1 MSNIKGIEGMVCYN
15 ALASG
20 AANVISKRIELN
32 KINVFPVA
40 DGDTGSN
47 LSATMTGI
55 LEYMKPS
62 HDISVV
68 LDTAAE
74 GALMSARGNSG
85 IIFAQFL
92 YGFREE
98 ILDKHQLEYRE
109 LAPMLKKAL
118 NKVYSVIL
126 NPVEGTILTVMR
138 AWVEAIERHIESEAN
153 IARFSDIILD
163 DSLRALEKTPEQLP
177 ILKEKGVVDSGAKGF
192 YHFLEGIARYLKT
205 GEAPV
210 VKEDSAD
217 SFVIMDVSHS
227 HEELSEM
234 RYCCEAVIQNSSLS
248 LEQLKHRLEAQGD
261 SLIVAGGQDKMRVHI
276 HSNHPEDLFTKL
288 AQAGR
293 LSGIKADD
301 MHLQQAVVEGP
312 VSRVAIVTD
321 SIADLPEG
329 FAFEHQVFVLPL
341 QLEVDGV
348 AHVDRVSLSTK
359 GFYAVNQGLKEQPKS
374 SLPAIKQ
381 VDNLFGFLASH
392 YRQVLVLSVSDK
404 LSGTYQLLESKA
416 RQHSR
421 EGFKVA
427 VVNTKLNSGAQ
438 GLLVKRA
445 VAYAKEG
452 LDLEAIKTAIEALVP
467 HTRILVAVDTV
478 KYLARS
484 GRVSRRAAKV
494 AELLGLKPI
503 MTLDEEGNGKAYGGT
518 LSHKALMNK
527 LVKEVEKDQKTYGI
541 ENCCIV
547 HAACEQRALD
557 LKVRLEET
565 LGISVDFISE
575 ISPVVGAT
583 AGEGAVAV
591 AYVKARN
598 GEHHK

>member
-1 MSNIKGIEGMVCYN
+1 MSNIRGIEGMVCYN

-20 AANVISKRIELN
+20 ATNVISKRIELN

-47 LSATMTGI
+47 LSATMSGI

-62 HDISVV
+62 HDLSVV
-68 LDTAAE
+68 LDSAAE
-74 GALMSARGNSG
+74 GALMNARGNSG

-98 ILDKHQLEYRE
+98 IVDKSQLEYKE
-109 LAPMLKKAL
+109 LAPLLKKAL

-138 AWVEAIERHIESEAN
+138 AWVEAIERHIESEVN
-153 IARFSDIILD
+153 LVKFSEVILN
-163 DSLRALEKTPEQLP
+163 DSLVALEKTPEQLP
-177 ILKEKGVVDSGAKGF
+177 VLKEKGVVDSGAKGF
-192 YHFLEGIARYLKT
+192 YHFLEGIAKYLKT

-210 VKEDSAD
+210 IKEETAD
-217 SFVIMDVSHS
+217 SYIALDVSHQ
-227 HEELSEM
+227 HDELSEM
-234 RYCCEAVIQNSSLS
+234 RYCCEAIIHKGTMGLEDVKNHLS
-248 LEQLKHRLEAQGD
+248 AYGD
-261 SLIVAGGQDKMRVHI
+261 SLIVAGGEEKIRIHI
-276 HSNHPEDLFTKL
+276 HSNEPEDLFAKL
-288 AQAGR
+288 AEIGK

-301 MHLQQAVVEGP
+301 MHLQQAVVEAP
-312 VSRVAIVTD
+312 ISKVAIVTD

-329 FAFEHQVFVLPL
+329 FAYENQVFILPL
-341 QLEVDGV
+341 QIEVDG
-348 AHVDRVSLSTK
+348 ASHVDRVSMST
-359 GFYAVNQGLKEQPKS
+359 GRFYKLNQGLKEQPKS

-381 VDNLFGFLASH
+381 VDNLFGFLSSH
-392 YRQVLVLSVSDK
+392 YHEVLVLSVSDK

-416 RQHSR
+416 RQFSR
-421 EGFKVA
+421 KGFSIK

-438 GLLVKRA
+438 GLIVKRA
-445 VAYAKEG
+445 VAYAKQG
-452 LDLEAIKTAIEALVP
+452 LPLEAIEERVVDLLPQAK
-467 HTRILVAVDTV
+467 ILVAVDTV

-484 GRVSRRAAKV
+484 GRVSRRAGKI
-494 AELLGLKPI
+494 AEVLGLKPI

-527 LVKEVEKDQKTYGI
+527 LFKAVKQEKQSYGI
-541 ENCCIV
+541 ESCCIV
-547 HAACEQRALD
+547 HAACEDRALE
-557 LKVRLEET
+557 LKQRLESELSIT
-565 LGISVDFISE
+565 VDFISE

-591 AYVKARN
+591 AYIRASKL
-598 GEHHK
+598 E

>member
-1 MSNIKGIEGMVCYN
+1 MSNISGIEGMVCYN

-20 AANVISKRIELN
+20 ASNVISKRIELN

-47 LSATMTGI
+47 LSATMSGI

-62 HDISVV
+62 HDLSVV
-68 LDTAAE
+68 LDSAAE
-74 GALMSARGNSG
+74 GALMNARGNSG

-98 ILDKHQLEYRE
+98 ILDKSQLEYRE
-109 LAPMLKKAL
+109 LAPLLKKAL

-138 AWVEAIERHIESEAN
+138 AWVEAIERHMDSEVN
-153 IARFSDIILD
+153 LIRFSEVILN
-163 DSLRALEKTPEQLP
+163 DSLEALEKTPEQLP

-192 YHFLEGIARYLKT
+192 YHFLEGIAKYLKT

-210 VKEDSAD
+210 VKEESAD
-217 SFVIMDVSHS
+217 SLIALDVSHQ

-234 RYCCEAVIQNSSLS
+234 RYCCEAIVHKSSRS
-248 LEQLKHRLEAQGD
+248 LDALKTLLVDYGD
-261 SLIVAGGQDKMRVHI
+261 SLIVAGGEEKMRIHI
-276 HSNHPEDLFTKL
+276 HSNDPEQLFGEL
-288 AQAGR
+288 AKVGR

-301 MHLQQAVVEGP
+301 MHLQQAVVEAP
-312 VSRVAIVTD
+312 ISKVAIVTD

-329 FAFEHQVFVLPL
+329 FAFENQVFILPL
-341 QLEVDGV
+341 QIEVDG
-348 AHVDRVSLSTK
+348 ASHVDRVSMST
-359 GFYAVNQGLKEQPKS
+359 GRFYKLNQGLKEQPKS

-381 VDNLFGFLASH
+381 VDNLFGFLSSH
-392 YRQVLVLSVSDK
+392 YKEVLVLSVSDK
-404 LSGTYQLLESKA
+404 LSGTYQMLESKA
-416 RQHSR
+416 RQFSR
-421 EGFKVA
+421 EDFNVK

-438 GLLVKRA
+438 GLIVKRA
-445 VAYAKEG
+445 VAFARQGLSVADIENAVTDLIPQAK
-452 LDLEAIKTAIEALVP
+452 
-467 HTRILVAVDTV
+467 ILVAVDTV

-484 GRVSRRAAKV
+484 GRVSRRAGKI
-494 AELLGLKPI
+494 AEVLGLKPI

-527 LVKEVEKDQKTYGI
+527 LFKALKKEKLSYGI
-541 ENCCIV
+541 ESCCVV
-547 HAACEQRALD
+547 HAACEERALA
-557 LKVRLEET
+557 LKQRLETELNIT
-565 LGISVDFISE
+565 VDFISE

-591 AYVKARN
+591 AYIRASKT
-598 GEHHK
+598 E